1 MSLNNDKVFKWRSL
15 RELPSPGYGIHLRQD
30 IDGIREHGSGF
41 QGLPFQKK
49 MATSEKDQ
57 AVLQSIFNPLLPLGD
72 IPPKHEIENENEI
85 NVENT
90 EESKRAKDLETS
102 GVEKAE
108 QGDLEGALE
117 CFNEAC
123 EICPSRPSCFNN
135 RAQLWRLKGSY
146 LEVVLVF

>member
-1 MSLNNDKVFKWRSL
+1 MTESQEMEEFSGPYEL
-15 RELPSPGYGIHLRQD
+15 RDGWGY
-30 IDGIREHGSGF
+30 DGIWDRSGF
-41 QGLPFQKK
+41 QGLPAWHWFQNK

-72 IPPKHEIENENEI
+72 VPPKHEIENENEI
-85 NVENT
+85 NDENT

-135 RAQLWRLKGSY
+135 RAQLWRLKGSF
-146 LEVVLVF
+146 LEAVPSC

>member
-1 MSLNNDKVFKWRSL
+1 
-15 RELPSPGYGIHLRQD
+15 
-30 IDGIREHGSGF
+30 
-41 QGLPFQKK
+41 

-57 AVLQSIFNPLLPLGD
+57 AVLESIFNPLLPLGD
-72 IPPKHEIENENEI
+72 IVPKHEVENENEI

-123 EICPSRPSCFNN
+123 EICPSRSSCFNN
-135 RAQLWRLKGSY
+135 RAQLWRLKGSF
-146 LEVVLVF
+146 LEVFASVYTKWLRLIPVMGYKQFPILNIHEVNNRPFSKMAAENLK

>member
-1 MSLNNDKVFKWRSL
+1 
-15 RELPSPGYGIHLRQD
+15 
-30 IDGIREHGSGF
+30 
-41 QGLPFQKK
+41 

-72 IPPKHEIENENEI
+72 IAPKHEVENENEI

-135 RAQLWRLKGSY
+135 RAQLWRLKGSF
-146 LEVVLVF
+146 LEVFACVCTKWSRLTPVMGYGQFFILNIHE

>member
-1 MSLNNDKVFKWRSL
+1 
-15 RELPSPGYGIHLRQD
+15 
-30 IDGIREHGSGF
+30 
-41 QGLPFQKK
+41 

-57 AVLQSIFNPLLPLGD
+57 AVLESIFNPLLPLGD
-72 IPPKHEIENENEI
+72 ILPKHEVENENEI

-90 EESKRAKDLETS
+90 EKSKRAKDLETS

-123 EICPSRPSCFNN
+123 EICPSRSSCFNN
-135 RAQLWRLKGSY
+135 RAQLWRLKGSF
-146 LEVVLVF
+146 LEVFASVYTKWLRLIPIMGYKQLSMKLIINT

>member
-1 MSLNNDKVFKWRSL
+1 
-15 RELPSPGYGIHLRQD
+15 
-30 IDGIREHGSGF
+30 
-41 QGLPFQKK
+41 
-49 MATSEKDQ
+49 MATSEKDR
-57 AVLQSIFNPLLPLGD
+57 AVLQSIFNPLLSLGD
-72 IPPKHEIENENEI
+72 IPPKHEIENENENENEI

-146 LEVVLVF
+146 IEAVLVC

>member
-1 MSLNNDKVFKWRSL
+1 
-15 RELPSPGYGIHLRQD
+15 
-30 IDGIREHGSGF
+30 
-41 QGLPFQKK
+41 

-57 AVLQSIFNPLLPLGD
+57 AVLHSIFNPLLPLGD
-72 IPPKHEIENENEI
+72 IPPKHEVENENEI

-90 EESKRAKDLETS
+90 EESKQAKDLETS

-135 RAQLWRLKGSY
+135 RAQLWRLKGSF
-146 LEVVLVF
+146 LELFGSVYTKWLILIPVMDYGQFSILNIHEVNDYKLVIIKD

>member
-1 MSLNNDKVFKWRSL
+1 
-15 RELPSPGYGIHLRQD
+15 
-30 IDGIREHGSGF
+30 
-41 QGLPFQKK
+41 

-57 AVLQSIFNPLLPLGD
+57 AVLHSIFNPLLPLGD
-72 IPPKHEIENENEI
+72 IPPKHEVENENEI

-135 RAQLWRLKGSY
+135 RAQLWRLKGSF
-146 LEVVLVF
+146 LELFGSVYTKWLILIPVMDYGQFSILNIHEVNDYKLVIIKD

>member
-1 MSLNNDKVFKWRSL
+1 MSLNHDRKPTSRGVFGIYLIRDT
-15 RELPSPGYGIHLRQD
+15 GY
-30 IDGIREHGSGF
+30 DGIRESSGF

-72 IPPKHEIENENEI
+72 IPPKHEIENENENENEI

-146 LEVVLVF
+146 IEAVLVC

>member
-1 MSLNNDKVFKWRSL
+1 
-15 RELPSPGYGIHLRQD
+15 
-30 IDGIREHGSGF
+30 
-41 QGLPFQKK
+41 

-57 AVLQSIFNPLLPLGD
+57 AVLHSIFNPLLPLGD
-72 IPPKHEIENENEI
+72 IPPKHEVENENEI

-90 EESKRAKDLETS
+90 EESKQAKDLETS

-135 RAQLWRLKGSY
+135 RAQLWRLKGSF
-146 LEVVLVF
+146 LELFGSVYTKWLILIPVMDYGQFSILNIHEVQLMIIN

>member
-1 MSLNNDKVFKWRSL
+1 
-15 RELPSPGYGIHLRQD
+15 
-30 IDGIREHGSGF
+30 
-41 QGLPFQKK
+41 

-57 AVLQSIFNPLLPLGD
+57 AVLHSIFNPLLPLGD
-72 IPPKHEIENENEI
+72 IPPKHEVENENEI

-135 RAQLWRLKGSY
+135 RAQLWRLKGSF
-146 LEVVLVF
+146 LELFGSVYTKWLILIPVMDYGQFSILNIHEVQLMIIN

>member
-1 MSLNNDKVFKWRSL
+1 MASKN
-15 RELPSPGYGIHLRQD
+15 
-30 IDGIREHGSGF
+30 
-41 QGLPFQKK
+41 K

-57 AVLQSIFNPLLPLGD
+57 AVLESIFNPLLPLGD
-72 IPPKHEIENENEI
+72 IPPKHKTDNENEI

-90 EESKRAKDLETS
+90 EDSKRAKELETS

-108 QGDLEGALE
+108 QGDFEGALE

-135 RAQLWRLKGSY
+135 RAQLWRLKGNSI
-146 LEVVLVF
+146 EVALAYQLHYKPIWQHLTKKLKQLAYSEKKIRTLSPQTVKRKF

>member
-1 MSLNNDKVFKWRSL
+1 
-15 RELPSPGYGIHLRQD
+15 
-30 IDGIREHGSGF
+30 
-41 QGLPFQKK
+41 

-57 AVLQSIFNPLLPLGD
+57 AVLESIFNPLLPLGD
-72 IPPKHEIENENEI
+72 IPPKHQDENEI
-85 NVENT
+85 N
-90 EESKRAKDLETS
+90 EESTEASKRSKDLEAS

-135 RAQLWRLKGSY
+135 RAQLWRLKGNS
-146 LEVVLVF
+146 LVLVEPACKLP